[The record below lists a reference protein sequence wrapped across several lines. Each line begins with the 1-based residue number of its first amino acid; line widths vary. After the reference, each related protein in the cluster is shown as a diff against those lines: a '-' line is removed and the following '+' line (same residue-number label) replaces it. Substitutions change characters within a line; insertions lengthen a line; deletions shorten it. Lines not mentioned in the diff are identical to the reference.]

1 MLCALKKVIQNLLT
15 EHKSATQIIL
25 VTQENG
31 NTISKLDNNLIKEE
45 ILRNNIG
52 LSTIVIAEKNS
63 KSDSYFFDEL
73 TSVMGGK
80 SYKID
85 TKGSLMDFYVS
96 INEAYDDILKA
107 DAKFPTE
114 IPEVVHKESY
124 SGNC

>member
-31 NTISKLDNNLIKEE
+31 NTISKLDKNLIKEE

-52 LSTIVIAEKNS
+52 LSTIVITEKNS
-63 KSDSYFFDEL
+63 KGDSYFFDEL
-73 TSVMGGK
+73 TSLMGGK

-85 TKGSLMDFYVS
+85 TKGSV
-96 INEAYDDILKA
+96 E
-107 DAKFPTE
+107 T
-114 IPEVVHKESY
+114 
-124 SGNC
+124 